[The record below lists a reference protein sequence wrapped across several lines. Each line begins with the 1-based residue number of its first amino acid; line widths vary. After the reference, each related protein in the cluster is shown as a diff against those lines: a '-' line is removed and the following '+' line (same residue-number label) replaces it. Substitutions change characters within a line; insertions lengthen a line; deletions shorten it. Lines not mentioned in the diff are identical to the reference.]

1 MLICEIVA
9 KMQIPAKF
17 IIKGANISSNT
28 LITEENLSTKN
39 CLKFTKKRLSWKK
52 CGNSLLLATY
62 IDI

>member
-28 LITEENLSTKN
+28 LITEDNLSTN
-39 CLKFTKKRLSWKK
+39 FVWNSQKRLSSMI
-52 CGNSLLLATY
+52 N
-62 IDI
+62 